1 MTELDLGRVV
11 GQDGQGV
18 PTGGT
23 AGQVLKKRSATDY
36 DAEWGNEDLGL
47 TGAAVGDLVR
57 VNAVDENGK
66 PTSWKHVPL
75 NEIKTNR
82 NLLDNWYFVGGGSQ
96 LREGVFPIN
105 QRGQTSYSATGY
117 GIDRWYNV
125 SSLIPVTM
133 SEGYITSHSI
143 FQRIEGQ
150 DKLLGLQLTFS
161 ALFEDGTLLSGTKK
175 ITTFSAQTTFASKA
189 VPGGALTLLYNSY
202 WRGFQIDN
210 SASGAT
216 FNLIAAKLELG
227 TEQTLAHK
235 ENGVWMLNDIP
246 DYAVELLKCQQYYL
260 PLRAGVRV
268 VGTYVGNGTF
278 RLAIPT
284 PIKMKGTIS
293 ANLSAL
299 FITSHLGLSIATVS
313 SVVSVTVASNS
324 VLIDVATDYSGS
336 LGVWVLVGISLNAA
350 GSLSSD
356 L

>member
-189 VPGGALTLLYNSY
+189 VPGGALALLYNSY

-235 ENGVWMLNDIP
+235 ENGVWVLNEIP

-260 PLRAGVRV
+260 PLIAGVRV

-299 FITSHLGLSIATVS
+299 FISSHLGLSTATVS